1 MNTTKRLAAAL
12 GAGALV
18 FAMFGT
24 ALAGGVNYAT
34 VTGHMAST
42 AENNSADFWGD
53 NCTKV
58 NAGDEGLEAGSHTYV
73 LLSDYAKVI
82 VKTGASN
89 GSDPNSLTI
98 FDNPTAGQTVWAD
111 SNGNNVYDSAN
122 NPDDQGISHII
133 FCDGTEE
140 SSPPSEGPSFSLDTG
155 GETDAPSEPST
166 DAFGTSRTSG
176 PADGAWLLVVA
187 LGVLLASVVVLTPAR
202 AKSRR

>member
-1 MNTTKRLAAAL
+1 MSTTKRLAAIV

-24 ALAGGVNYAT
+24 AFAGDVDYAT
-34 VTGHMAST
+34 VTGHQAST

-53 NCTKV
+53 NCTKL
-58 NAGDEGLEAGSHTYV
+58 NAGDAGLEAGSHTYV
-73 LLSDYAKVI
+73 LLSDYALVV

-89 GSDPNSLTI
+89 GSDPNSLTL
-98 FDNPTAGQTVWAD
+98 FANPTAGQTVWAD
-111 SNGNNVYDSAN
+111 SNGNSVYDSAN

-133 FCDGTEE
+133 FCDAAE
-140 SSPPSEGPSFSLDTG
+140 STPTPTFSLDTG
-155 GETDAPSEPST
+155 GTTDEPTGPAT
-166 DAFGTSRTSG
+166 DSLGTSHPSS